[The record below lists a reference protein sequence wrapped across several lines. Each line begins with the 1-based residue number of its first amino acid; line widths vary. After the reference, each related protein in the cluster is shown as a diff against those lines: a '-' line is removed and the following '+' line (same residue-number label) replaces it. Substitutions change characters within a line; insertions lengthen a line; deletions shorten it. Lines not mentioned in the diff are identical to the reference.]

1 MTLRTPCLLA
11 LLLAAGG
18 CERTSL
24 GSSRSDAGTRVQD
37 GLSAVDVMPASQPP
51 SGGQCPDGYA
61 PCGSGDGL
69 RCYDLGRSSDH
80 CGACGNACA
89 TGIGCQAGTCEQHRC
104 KGALSFKT
112 LVFDSIGFASTLGDF
127 DGDGILDLVGS
138 TEGGGPLTLLY
149 GAGDGT
155 FSNGQIIESTPMMR
169 WQTWQARA
177 ADLDRDGFMDL
188 ITIDGSTS
196 AFAMATDGSV
206 TASVSVRRGSGNR
219 GAPFGEPTR
228 YPTTSAVL
236 SGLLLADLDA
246 DGRLDLVVGAT
257 NSGLE
262 YWRGLAD
269 ARFEHQAPFASREV
283 LLDQPG
289 PPQAMDWNG
298 DGILDLVYAS
308 FGFGGYGAPAIGG
321 GGNLLFRL
329 GLGGGRFDAEVSC
342 ALLPGLVGD
351 LDNDHRP
358 DLLSGP
364 SILLG
369 IDGCRASTVTRLV
382 DWPKQGG
389 IAMADFNGD
398 GNQDVVADDN
408 IGIMVGVGDG
418 KGGFPHTLTI
428 PVPTQGQW
436 PLGVFLMGDV
446 NRDGKL
452 DVVFARDGEN
462 GWGVLLNTCP

>member
-1 MTLRTPCLLA
+1 MTVRAPCLLA

-24 GSSRSDAGTRVQD
+24 GSLRSDAGAHAQD
-37 GLSAVDVMPASQPP
+37 GLSAVDVLPASQPP
-51 SGGQCPDGYA
+51 SGGQCLDGYA

-69 RCYDLGRSSDH
+69 RCYDLARSPDH

-89 TGIGCQAGTCEQHRC
+89 TGIDCQAGSCQQYRC
-104 KGALSFKT
+104 KGALSFKP
-112 LVFDSIGFASTLGDF
+112 LVFDSIGFTSTLGDF

-155 FSNGQIIESTPMMR
+155 FSNRQIIEATSTLM
-169 WQTWQARA
+169 WQVWQARA
-177 ADLDRDGFMDL
+177 ADLDRDGFLDL

-196 AFAMATDGSV
+196 GLTVAPDASV
-206 TASVSVRRGSGNR
+206 TASVSVRRGSGSR
-219 GAPFGEPTR
+219 DAPFGEPTR
-228 YPTTSAVL
+228 YPTTSTVL
-236 SGLLLADLDA
+236 SGLLLADLDT
-246 DGRLDLVVGAT
+246 DGRLDLVVGA

-262 YWRGLAD
+262 YWRGLSD
-269 ARFEHQAPFASREV
+269 ARFEHQAPLASHEFF
-283 LLDQPG
+283 LDQPG
-289 PPQAMDWNG
+289 PPQATDWNG
-298 DGILDLVYAS
+298 DGILDLVYAN

-329 GLGGGRFDAEVSC
+329 GLGDGRFDAEVTC
-342 ALLPGLVGD
+342 ALLPGIVGD

-369 IDGCRASTVTRLV
+369 IDGCRASTVARLV

-389 IAMADFNGD
+389 IGMADFNGD
-398 GNQDVVADDN
+398 GNQDVIADDN

-436 PLGVFLMGDV
+436 PLGVFLVGDV

-452 DVVFARDGEN
+452 DVVFARDGAN